1 MPASLLPNPEIGG
14 NHQMRRRMIDP
25 VTCQLFD
32 LKERH
37 RIDYRI
43 AVSAGGGEKAV
54 DASPVVAGVG
64 VVAPKADPGAMSS
77 PDERPPPGLSPE
89 PVSTA

>member
-1 MPASLLPNPEIGG
+1 V
-14 NHQMRRRMIDP
+14 RRWMIDP

-37 RIDYRI
+37 RVDYRI
-43 AVSAGGGEKAV
+43 AVSARGGEKAV
-54 DASPVVAGVG
+54 DASPVVAGIG
-64 VVAPKADPGAMSS
+64 VMAPKADPGAMSS
-77 PDERPPPGLSPE
+77 PEEGPPGLSPE